1 MRVGLL
7 YAGNERDEIWG
18 SAISTLYL
26 AEAFERQ
33 GHTVWRASATHTTN
47 WSEFTANSTELVVSE
62 GVPEDRIPGGVWE
75 SAHRI
80 IFWWLSS
87 LHYDEESIRNTRF
100 HAIATNSRSCSTALA
115 THGVP
120 TATIELAAP
129 TSLRSESNRSS
140 YRRPCVFLGTCQNK
154 TNEQLR
160 LLLDPATEFGL
171 DIWGC
176 GWEKSQYKASYRGPL
191 PLNDI
196 GALYRSAGCVLALT
210 EERQKELGM
219 CNNRIFESLACGAI
233 VISDP
238 FPRLMERRLGRYVQF
253 VTSESETRR
262 VLQRLFWDEQFRLE
276 RRTIARAGQA
286 YVLDH
291 HTYEHRVEEFIRLYE
306 SVA

>member
-1 MRVGLL
+1 MRVGFL
-7 YAGNERDEIWG
+7 YIGNEVDEIWG

-47 WSEFTANSTELVVSE
+47 WSEFTARASDLVVSE
-62 GVPEDRIPGGVWE
+62 GVPEDRIPGDVWE

-100 HAIATNSRSCSTALA
+100 HAIATNSRNCATALVA
-115 THGVP
+115 HGVP
-120 TATIELAAP
+120 AAMIELAAP
-129 TSLRSESNRSS
+129 TSLRSEHTGSS
-140 YRRPCVFLGTCQNK
+140 YRSPCVFLGTCHNK
-154 TNEQLR
+154 TDEQLR
-160 LLLDPATEFGL
+160 LLLGPATEFGL

-176 GWEKSQYKASYRGPL
+176 RWEEGRYTGSYRGPL
-191 PLNDI
+191 PLKDI
-196 GALYRSAGCVLALT
+196 GVLYRSAGCVLALT

-219 CNNRIFESLACGAI
+219 CNNRMFEALVCGAI

-238 FPRLMERRLGRYVQF
+238 FPWLMEQRLGKYLQF
-253 VTSESETRR
+253 VTSESQARR
-262 VLQRLFWDEQFRLE
+262 VLQRVFWDEQFRLE

-286 YVLDH
+286 YVLDN
-291 HTYEHRVEEFIRLYE
+291 HTYEHRVGEFIRLYE

>member
-1 MRVGLL
+1 MRIGLL
-7 YAGNERDEIWG
+7 YVGNEDDEVWG

-47 WSEFTANSTELVVSE
+47 WSEFTASASDLVVSE
-62 GVPEDRIPGGVWE
+62 GVPEDRIPGDVWE

-87 LHYDEESIRNTRF
+87 LHYDEESIGNTRF

-120 TATIELAAP
+120 AATIELAAP
-129 TSLRSESNRSS
+129 ISSRPENAGSS
-140 YRRPCVFLGTCQNK
+140 YRSPCVFLGTCQNK

-160 LLLDPATEFGL
+160 LLLSPATEFGL

-176 GWEKSQYKASYRGPL
+176 GWEESSYKESYRGPL
-191 PLNDI
+191 PLKAI

-219 CNNRIFESLACGAI
+219 CNNRIFEALACAAI

-238 FPRLMERRLGRYVQF
+238 FPWLMEQQLGKYVQF

-262 VLQRLFWDEQFRLE
+262 VLQRVFWDEQFRLE
-276 RRTIARAGQA
+276 RRTIAHAGQA
-286 YVLDH
+286 YVLDK
-291 HTYEHRVEEFIRLYE
+291 HTYGHRADEFIRLYE